1 MCCFL
6 KRRSRFL
13 SYYIIVSNSEN
24 GNDINANT
32 VLNTVALII
41 SATVF
46 KTVFALMLI
55 TVSSLFQFQ
64 IIPGTPRPKGLDIAA
79 FNITSNPMCQK
90 FETANTSK
98 NFCKVWKEEVWS
110 T

>member
-1 MCCFL
+1 MLFF
-6 KRRSRFL
+6 KASFPF
-13 SYYIIVSNSEN
+13 SELL
-24 GNDINANT
+24 T
-32 VLNTVALII
+32 I

-55 TVSSLFQFQ
+55 TVSSPFQFQ
-64 IIPGTPRPKGLDIAA
+64 IIPGTPRPTGLDITA

-98 NFCKVWKEEVWS
+98 NFCKGRSLVHVSVYKLVDPLL
-110 T
+110 TYHDQKIF